1 MSAHKNAYENSGFN
15 SVNDSIA
22 SQRDFSLTTDG
33 GHRSA
38 FKDTFKKVPVQ
49 VYGAQRNVDTPDS
62 VASNPKRLIW
72 STGGGSSPQHNI
84 DATNLQQQYNK
95 NGAKSMRDLYSE
107 SRAKQEPGYEDL
119 AFGQNDSKQGARSM
133 REVYGGNE
141 KKQGPGYEHLTFE
154 FPSKD
159 LRRNKKERTSS
170 CDKVCCLKCGVFIS
184 CVCVLIAAIVM
195 LVYFKSNSSGDADK
209 LGSVYTTKSPITTA
223 KPVVT
228 TPSIATCEPL
238 PVNLQDKMEIRCLDL
253 TYIDRIHTVVV
264 KPPPYM
270 NEGRNITMAIGETNN
285 TSWIPEIDIAKDLF
299 MVHGPDATCSSSGI
313 YTLYFYKDDG
323 DVLFYTRNLNVTVI
337 SEVKRVNISLSQ
349 QITTDNTTDFTI
361 GCSTNSGCEQ
371 SFVDFFAEINK
382 EEQYLRGVNF
392 TCTITYNDYDGY
404 SVSCI
409 GVIPEFLLAQFERIT
424 CKPRSRLLDDLD
436 EDELTKLEQEFELKE
451 CDLLTHCGYE
461 CTKDIE
467 DYFAVDSYRCDIF
480 HRCVG
485 RRVYTSY
492 CSPGTFFDPRPENC
506 ACKHRQEVTWCR
518 QDGAI
523 SPDSPVPKE
532 TCANQMIPRK

>member
-1 MSAHKNAYENSGFN
+1 MSAHKEVPN
-15 SVNDSIA
+15 
-22 SQRDFSLTTDG
+22 QHLDG
-33 GHRSA
+33 S
-38 FKDTFKKVPVQ
+38 KTEDTFKKVPVQ

-62 VASNPKRLIW
+62 
-72 STGGGSSPQHNI
+72 
-84 DATNLQQQYNK
+84 QYNK

-154 FPSKD
+154 
-159 LRRNKKERTSS
+159 
-170 CDKVCCLKCGVFIS
+170 KVCCLKCGVFIS

-223 KPVVT
+223 KPV
-228 TPSIATCEPL
+228 ATCEPL